1 MLIENKY
8 SRWYYALIKKAQSRT
23 EVEGY
28 TEKHHIIPHCLGGV
42 KRKHNL
48 VVLTA
53 REHFVAHCLL
63 TRCVAMKDEIRMWQA
78 VWMMQFDPS
87 TKKRY
92 KNSRMIAI
100 AKEKM
105 AKAAGDRT
113 RGKKFG
119 TPSEQTKAKIRKARA
134 EQIIP
139 KEAYER
145 QAKVMS
151 SLIWLNDGNR
161 SYRVRPELVQD
172 KLDQG
177 LKQGRLM
184 SFINEDYKQKRRE
197 CAIKQWQNRAVV
209 GVQL

>member
-23 EVEGY
+23 VVEGY
-28 TEKHHIIPHCLGGV
+28 TENHHIIPHCLGGA

-48 VVLTA
+48 VILTA

-63 TRCVAMKDEIRMWQA
+63 TRCVPMKDEIRMWQA

-92 KNSRMIAI
+92 KNSRIIAI

-105 AKAAGDRT
+105 AKAAGDRI

-119 TPSEQTKAKIRKARA
+119 PKSDEAKAKIRKARA
-134 EQIIP
+134 EQVIP

-151 SLIWLNDGNR
+151 SLVWLNDGTR
-161 SYRVRPELVQD
+161 SYRVRPELVED
-172 KLDQG
+172 KLNQG

-197 CAIKQWQNRAVV
+197 IAINYWQNKSAT
-209 GVQL
+209 GAQL

>member
-23 EVEGY
+23 AVEGY
-28 TEKHHIIPHCLGGV
+28 TEKHHIIPHCLGGA

-63 TRCVAMKDEIRMWQA
+63 TRCVPMKDEIRMWQA
-78 VWMMQFDPS
+78 VWMMQFNPS

-119 TPSEQTKAKIRKARA
+119 SPSEQTKAKIRKARA
-134 EQIIP
+134 EQVIP

-145 QAKVMS
+145 QAKIIS
-151 SLIWLNDGNR
+151 SLIWLNDGIK
-161 SYRVRPELVQD
+161 SYRIRPELVQT
-172 KLDQG
+172 KLNEG
-177 LKQGRLM
+177 LKEGRLVLY
-184 SFINEDYKQKRRE
+184 INENYRQKRRE
-197 CAIKQWQNRAVV
+197 CAIKQWQAKAAVGARA
-209 GVQL
+209 